1 MIIKALASLLI
12 CAGFAVPIM
21 PQETGNHIPAVEQWR
36 PLAQQ
41 ALDDYGVSDQ
51 IETFLRVMQC
61 ESGGNTW
68 AKNPTSTA
76 SGLMQHLASP
86 YWPAR
91 AAAVSMPGVSP
102 FDPIAN
108 VYASVY
114 LLTTTG
120 GGWSHWTCY

>member
-1 MIIKALASLLI
+1 MIIKALASLLLCI
-12 CAGFAVPIM
+12 GFAIPIM
-21 PQETGNHIPAVEQWR
+21 PQIKGNHIPAVEQWR

-41 ALDDYGVSDQ
+41 ALDDYEAGDQ

-61 ESGGNTW
+61 ESGGNPD

-76 SGLMQHLASP
+76 SGLMQHLARP

-91 AAAVSMPGVSP
+91 AVAIGMPGASP
-102 FDPIAN
+102 FNVIAN
-108 VYASVY
+108 VYASAY